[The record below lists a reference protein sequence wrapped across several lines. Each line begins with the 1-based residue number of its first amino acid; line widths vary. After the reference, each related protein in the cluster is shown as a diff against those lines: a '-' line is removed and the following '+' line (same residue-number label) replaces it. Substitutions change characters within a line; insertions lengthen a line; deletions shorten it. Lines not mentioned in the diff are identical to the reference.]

1 METNRI
7 DVSFAQAARG
17 TAAKS
22 TNSGVGFADLLLG
35 AMKQGAGAIGA
46 EQSQSRLAEVAAPR
60 RRFDDYPLHQVEFRD
75 PGEAHVDRRVGNE
88 HSRSRWNVSE
98 SDSTNPGRGA
108 LARIERPANSRQ
120 PDHPLAC
127 PEESATPEVTEIEAP
142 ADAAAE
148 SDTAEAD
155 RDISTS
161 DEGGAG
167 DAASDPGADSGSG
180 GAQEGLGLTS
190 AIAPT
195 AEEAAPLAGLIVDSV
210 APSNG
215 EVTSIPLAAAP
226 GGDTAETEKTV
237 EDAARAT
244 ASIAATL
251 PQPQPDSAEP
261 ETKANAAP
269 SGQGMPAPS
278 DGEENAP
285 VTFSAALA
293 ATEATEESTGT
304 AALQGQAAAIPAKGE
319 RQIDD
324 AGSSFRRHL
333 SGGRR
338 GTSEGAGTTPGAN
351 SGGGTGAAAQAL
363 AETQGAKAPAATSLA
378 SNAPSGMIPVGFDT
392 GLGEA
397 TGLPGWNFH
406 LAQGAAARRGD
417 FVANLRQHLQNLPV
431 QEQVALSIQRSAR
444 DGGGSIT
451 LQLSPSELGR
461 IHLKLEID
469 EEKNVQ
475 AAVTV
480 ERPATLELLQRDMK
494 ALERALQEAGL
505 KAGPG
510 DLSFS
515 LQGGDP
521 EAFARDFGSGNGSG
535 AGGGDL
541 ANENGAE
548 ADPSATPAPVI
559 ATGDGWVD
567 VQV

>member
-7 DVSFAQAARG
+7 DFSFAPAAKS

-22 TNSGVGFADLLLG
+22 TNSGAGFADLLLG

-46 EQSQSRLAEVAAPR
+46 EQSQSRMAEVAAPR

-108 LARIERPANSRQ
+108 LARIERSANSQQ

-127 PEESATPEVTEIEAP
+127 PEESATSEISEVEAP

-155 RDISTS
+155 RDISTP
-161 DEGGAG
+161 DEDGTG
-167 DAASDPGADSGSG
+167 DAAPDPGADSGSG
-180 GAQEGLGLTS
+180 DAQEGLGLTS

-195 AEEAAPLAGLIVDSV
+195 VEEAAPVTDLIVDSV
-210 APSNG
+210 APSDG
-215 EVTSIPLAAAP
+215 EVAGIPLAAAP
-226 GGDTAETEKTV
+226 GGDAAETGEPV
-237 EDAARAT
+237 EDATRA
-244 ASIAATL
+244 AANIAATSTL
-251 PQPQPDSAEP
+251 PQPASAEP
-261 ETKANAAP
+261 EANATP
-269 SGQGMPAPS
+269 SGQDMPAPS

-293 ATEATEESTGT
+293 ATEATEET
-304 AALQGQAAAIPAKGE
+304 ADAAVVQANVATIPAKGE

-324 AGSSFRRHL
+324 AGGSFRRHL

-338 GTSEGAGTTPGAN
+338 GASEGTGTTPGAN
-351 SGGGTGAAAQAL
+351 SGGGSGAAAQTL
-363 AETQGAKAPAATSLA
+363 TETQGAKAPAATSLGTG
-378 SNAPSGMIPVGFDT
+378 APSGMIPVGFDT

-397 TGLPGWNFH
+397 AGLPGWNFH